1 MSRFF
6 LIRHGMMDGIN
17 ERIYGRT
24 DGVHLNE
31 TGRAQAQKLAAEL
44 AVAGIEAV
52 YSSPLDRAQETA
64 AAICAR
70 LNLPLQTESAFN
82 EIDVGEWTGRT
93 FAELDGNPEWD
104 RFNRFRSNTGAP
116 GGELM
121 LAAQLRAVAGI
132 ERLRKQHGVV
142 GVVSHGD
149 VIRALV
155 AHFLGFNLD
164 FIFRIR
170 IDPASISI
178 LEVDET
184 GAQFTLVNGS
194 TIRKA

>member
-24 DGVHLNE
+24 EGVHLNE
-31 TGRAQAQKLAAEL
+31 TGRAQAEKVAVEL
-44 AVAGIEAV
+44 ADAGIEAV

-70 LNLPLQTESAFN
+70 LNLPLQTEPDFN
-82 EIDVGEWTGRT
+82 EIDVGEWTNRT
-93 FAELDGNPEWD
+93 FAELEGDPEWD
-104 RFNRFRSNTGAP
+104 RFNRFRSNAGAP

-121 LAAQLRAVAGI
+121 LAAQLRAVAAI
-132 ERLRKQHGVV
+132 ERLRRRHGVIA
-142 GVVSHGD
+142 VVSHGD

-164 FIFRIR
+164 FIFRVR

-178 LEVDET
+178 LEVDDK
-184 GAQFTLVNGS
+184 GAQFTLVNGG
-194 TIRKA
+194 TIH